1 MIGCSAERIR
11 FIRHRLIPANRD
23 SEKLIEGVRNLG
35 FGLRLAMVVALCG
48 CARLPPT
55 SAVTIPPIPAGMAR
69 VWLYRADLPY
79 VAQERPYV
87 RMNGAVVGISE
98 DGGAFYRDVAPGEYY
113 VIADSYGTDVNQ
125 FPHIALVPGQTAYL
139 QVFGWDYW
147 ASGGGGTEQGGG
159 GDWRRPTFY
168 VRLMPNNIGAQAVAG
183 LPFDGGS

>member
-1 MIGCSAERIR
+1 M
-11 FIRHRLIPANRD
+11 RLLAAVPNPR
-23 SEKLIEGVRNLG
+23 
-35 FGLRLAMVVALCG
+35 FGLLLTLVVALCG
-48 CARLPPT
+48 CARLPPA
-55 SAVTIPPIPAGMAR
+55 SAVTIPPITLGMAR

-79 VAQERPYV
+79 VAQERAYV

-113 VIADSYGTDVNQ
+113 VTVDSYGTDINQ

-168 VRLMPNNIGAQAVAG
+168 VWLMPNNVGAPAVAG
-183 LPFDGGS
+183 LPFYPGGG